1 MWGDKLMKEKLSTL
15 FKDYKNLTVFIIS
28 LLLLLSLSTFF
39 IIYNSD
45 SNRAKRTLRNIG
57 NELNDV
63 NKNLESGIKDFTIDT
78 TKSYDLLVS
87 GSNKLK
93 ELLNSTSQIED
104 IDAEIS
110 SMKNDLNNA
119 ISSTISLYDNCINI
133 LSNPKDVQSSTD
145 LDNFSVFKENCLKDY
160 SILAQN
166 KIDIDFSNNTLQFFD
181 NTYNYLNTIIKIN
194 RDSEFQNTQQREFFL
209 QLDSFNSEFN
219 SLNEDLMPAINKI
232 REDKRDLQA
241 IIDDLYSKEK
251 SYENLKSKIVSMSI
265 PDGCMDIYDAL
276 DEYLNM
282 YYIYLKSIKEAAI
295 YEKTCSDI
303 DKFSKEI
310 NKNYKNAS
318 SKRDDV
324 INAYS
329 NYKNILEK

>member
-1 MWGDKLMKEKLSTL
+1 MKEKFSTL
-15 FKDYKNLTVFIIS
+15 FKEHKNLTVSIIS
-28 LLLLLSLSTFF
+28 LLLLLSFTTFF

-45 SNRAKRTLRNIG
+45 SSRAKRNLKYIG
-57 NELNDV
+57 NELNNV
-63 NKNLESGIKDFTIDT
+63 NVSLESGINDLTIDT
-78 TKSYDLLVS
+78 NKSYDLLIS

-93 ELLNSTSQIED
+93 ELLVSTSEVED

-110 SMKNDLNNA
+110 SIKNDL
-119 ISSTISLYDNCINI
+119 ISALNSTISLYDNCISI
-133 LSNPKDVQSSTD
+133 LSNPKDLKSSAD
-145 LDNFSVFKENCLKDY
+145 LENFSVFKENCIKDY
-160 SILAQN
+160 SILAEN
-166 KIDIDFSNNTLQFFD
+166 KIDVDFSKDTLQFFD
-181 NTYNYLNTIIKIN
+181 NTYNYLNTVIKVN
-194 RDSEFQNTQQREFFL
+194 RDSEFQNTQQREFYL
-209 QLDSFNSEFN
+209 QLESFNSKFD

-241 IIDDLYSKEK
+241 IVDDLYSKEN
-251 SYENLKSKIVSMSI
+251 SYETLKVKILSMSI
-265 PDGCMDIYDAL
+265 PNGCMDIYDSL

-282 YYIYLKSIKEAAI
+282 YYIYLKSIKEAVI

-310 NKNYKNAS
+310 DKNYKNAS

-324 INAYS
+324 LNAYS

>member
-1 MWGDKLMKEKLSTL
+1 MKEKLSTL
-15 FKDYKNLTVFIIS
+15 FKDHKNLTVFIIS
-28 LLLLLSLSTFF
+28 LLLLLSFSMFF

-45 SNRAKRTLRNIG
+45 SNRAKRTLKSIG
-57 NELNDV
+57 NELNTV
-63 NKNLESGIKDFTIDT
+63 NTNLESGIKDLTIDT

-93 ELLNSTSQIED
+93 ELLNLTSQVED
-104 IDAEIS
+104 TDSEIS
-110 SMKNDLNNA
+110 SIKNDLSNA

-133 LSNPKDVQSSTD
+133 LSNPKDITSSAD
-145 LDNFSVFKENCLKDY
+145 LDNFNSFKEICLKDY
-160 SILAQN
+160 SILAQD
-166 KIDIDFSNNTLQFFD
+166 KINIDFSNDTLQFFD
-181 NTYNYLNTIIKIN
+181 NTYNYLNTIIKVN

-209 QLDSFNSEFN
+209 RLDSFNSEFN

-232 REDKRDLQA
+232 REDKRDLQV
-241 IIDDLYSKEK
+241 IVEDLYSKEK
-251 SYENLKSKIVSMSI
+251 SYENLKSKIISMSI

-276 DEYLNM
+276 DEYFNM
-282 YYIYLKSIKEAAI
+282 YYIYLKSIKEAVI

-310 NKNYKNAS
+310 NKNYKNAT
-318 SKRDDV
+318 SKRNDV
-324 INAYS
+324 IDAYS

>member
-1 MWGDKLMKEKLSTL
+1 MKEKLSTL
-15 FKDYKNLTVFIIS
+15 FKDHKNLTVFIIS
-28 LLLLLSLSTFF
+28 LLLLLSFSTFF

-45 SNRAKRTLRNIG
+45 SNIAKRTLRNIG

-133 LSNPKDVQSSTD
+133 LSNPKDVKSSTD

-166 KIDIDFSNNTLQFFD
+166 KIDID
-181 NTYNYLNTIIKIN
+181 LNTIIKIN

-329 NYKNILEK
+329 NYKNILKK

>member
-1 MWGDKLMKEKLSTL
+1 MKEKLSIL
-15 FKDYKNLTVFIIS
+15 FKNHKILVISIIS
-28 LLLLLSLSTFF
+28 LLLILSFSLFF

-45 SNRAKRTLRNIG
+45 SNRATRTLRSIG
-57 NELNDV
+57 NELNYV
-63 NKNLESGIKDFTIDT
+63 NGSLESGIKDLTIDT

-87 GSNKLK
+87 GSNRLK
-93 ELLNSTSQIED
+93 ELLNTTSKVED
-104 IDAEIS
+104 IDAEIAS
-110 SMKNDLNNA
+110 IKNDLNNA
-119 ISSTISLYDNCINI
+119 LNSTITLYDNCIYI
-133 LSNPKDVQSSTD
+133 LSNPKDVKSSTD
-145 LDNFSVFKENCLKDY
+145 LDNFNVLKENCLKDY

-166 KIDIDFSNNTLQFFD
+166 KIDIDFSNNTLQFFN
-181 NTYNYLNTIIKIN
+181 NTYNYLNTVIKVN

-209 QLDSFNSEFN
+209 QLDSFNSDFN

-232 REDKRDLQA
+232 REDKRDLQV
-241 IIDDLYSKEK
+241 IVEDLYSKEH
-251 SYENLKSKIVSMSI
+251 SYETLKSKIVSMSI

-282 YYIYLKSIKEAAI
+282 YYIYLKSIKEAVI

-310 NKNYKNAS
+310 NKNYKNSS